1 MAVVKLDS
9 EPLPTSETAPPPT
22 GMPLPTTVAPAE
34 TAPAANGA
42 SAEATPDTSTIVDSR
57 GNVAFGLPG
66 AAPAAAELAAASFAE
81 GVPLDF
87 AFYAL
92 RKYAGEP
99 LQQAVEKAL
108 AAITASG
115 PSTESIAA
123 DEVVVGGSLYT
134 HPSLYAGAAAIRDD
148 ERIPRPWLDRVNRN
162 RATIERTLRSVGRIQ
177 LHYFDPRHPS
187 QLRSLGYEVGLVIGT
202 GVVVGPGVVMTNRHV
217 ADEFARVDAGVP
229 AFRQDAR
236 SQIEPVV
243 LIDFGG
249 IYDDLPDLHRVDS
262 VLYLAA
268 DGEPDVALLRLRPAP
283 GRVAPPPIPLQTIEP
298 EGRTFPRDAF
308 VVGFPTTDP
317 SDSRVPDLFRTLR
330 VKRVSLGQ
338 IKGESDYDQQ
348 KRLYHNCTTL
358 GGSSGSP
365 LVDFETG
372 MVWGLHFYGRVQSPG
387 LEGNLAEPMWRIAA
401 VPAIGELLGPAA
413 MSETVSFSVPEAL
426 EPVPLAQKAARPVHF
441 VQRND
446 IAPGQPFPDEWFA
459 PASAEHGH
467 VRASLPS
474 VGLVRSRD
482 RTGSVLSAATG
493 FLIAPELVVTF
504 RTPWQPMAKRHKRQG
519 VFVDFAKTV
528 DAEELSR
535 RFRVSE
541 IVYDDDL
548 LALLRLEPDAN
559 VPFPEPLRLARERP
573 PAATLDNAKVFLVGH
588 PAAAAGFGDLT
599 TAQHFPPPYLV
610 KRLALGYIQGADAVE
625 PGLLGADLQHD
636 CSTAA
641 GDAGGPVIALGT
653 GLVIGV
659 HIGGDYRRGNFAIS
673 MWSLLS
679 RPEIAAYLS

>member
-1 MAVVKLDS
+1 MAVVKTDA
-9 EPLPTSETAPPPT
+9 EPLPVAETAPPPT
-22 GMPLPTTVAPAE
+22 GMPLPTPAATVE
-34 TAPAANGA
+34 TAATANGVSAEPAVETSTLAANLG
-42 SAEATPDTSTIVDSR
+42 D
-57 GNVAFGLPG
+57 VAFGLPG
-66 AAPAAAELAAASFAE
+66 AAAPAAELAAASFAE

-92 RKYAGEP
+92 RKYGGEP
-99 LQQAVEKAL
+99 LQQAVDKAL
-108 AAITASG
+108 AAIMASG
-115 PSTESIAA
+115 PTTESIAA

-134 HPSLYAGAAAIRDD
+134 HPSLYAGATAIRDD
-148 ERIPRPWLDRVNRN
+148 ERIPRPWLDKVNRN

-202 GVVVGPGVVMTNRHV
+202 GVVVGDRVVMTNRHV

-229 AFRQDAR
+229 AFRKDAR
-236 SQIEPVV
+236 SEIEPVV

-249 IYDDLPDLHRVDS
+249 IYDDLPDLHRVEDI
-262 VLYLAA
+262 LYLAA
-268 DGEPDVALLRLRPAP
+268 EGEPDVALLKLKEAP
-283 GRVAPPPIPLQTIEP
+283 GRPAPPPIPLQTVEP
-298 EGRTFPRDAF
+298 AGRTFPRDAF

-365 LVDFETG
+365 LVDLETG

-387 LEGNLAEPMWRIAA
+387 LEGNLAEPMWRVTA
-401 VPAIGELLGPAA
+401 VPAIGELLGPAV
-413 MSETVSFSVPEAL
+413 SGTVSFSVPEAAP
-426 EPVPLAQKAARPVHF
+426 PVQKAARPVLF
-441 VQRND
+441 VQHDD

-467 VRASLPS
+467 VRASLPG

-482 RTGSVLSAATG
+482 RNGAVLSAATG
-493 FLIAPELVVTF
+493 FLIAPELVLSF
-504 RTPWQPMAKRHKRQG
+504 RTPWQAKVNRHKRQG

-528 DAEELSR
+528 DDEEPSR
-535 RFRVSE
+535 QFRVSE
-541 IVYDDDL
+541 IVYDDEL
-548 LALLRLEPDAN
+548 LALLRLEPNPDL
-559 VPFPEPLRLARERP
+559 PFPEPLPLARERP
-573 PAATLDNAKVFLVGH
+573 PAATLDNAKVFLAGH
-588 PAAAAGFGDLT
+588 PAAGAGFGDPAA
-599 TAQHFPPPYLV
+599 AQSFPPPYLV

-636 CSTAA
+636 CSTAV

-653 GLVIGV
+653 GQVLGV
-659 HIGGDYRRGNFAIS
+659 HIGGESRRGNFAIS

-679 RPEIAAYLS
+679 RPEIGTYLG